1 MLHQG
6 SVGLYKW
13 LNFAD
18 EASKRQPGLTRIEK
32 LKDVTVDFES
42 NPKMQTLINMLTGLQ
57 TKTTK
62 SNKKAKESPR
72 NGINSPTH
80 MNGTEESSKLMDFST
95 FQAETGIKKK

>member
-32 LKDVTVDFES
+32 AKDLLVDFES
-42 NPKMQTLINMLTGLQ
+42 NPKLQMLVDMLSSLHNKQ
-57 TKTTK
+57 KDKT
-62 SNKKAKESPR
+62 NKKFKESPR
-72 NGINSPTH
+72 NGILT
-80 MNGTEESSKLMDFST
+80 T
-95 FQAETGIKKK
+95 